1 MVSFDSIN
9 EVILGTAQTNFKIV
23 MKSSV
28 YNSPQ
33 QKLAVNDKIDKTL
46 LLLPINTT
54 YRNYA

>member
-54 YRNYA
+54 YRN